1 MGYGGFGGGGGGD
14 CGCRGTGGAVGWG
27 EGGGLVVRL
36 GDESDV
42 GGGGREFYVLG
53 LEQCEVVVG

>member
-1 MGYGGFGGGGGGD
+1 M
-14 CGCRGTGGAVGWG
+14 GWG